1 MAAWIYKWGIYKSPL
16 GWGGRRRQRQM
27 GAASLERRA
36 LGRRDDGQENKRLV
50 TLNNTML
57 KKSAAVGLRHVHD
70 GLSRIPSDVKLCY

>member
-1 MAAWIYKWGIYKSPL
+1 
-16 GWGGRRRQRQM
+16 M

-57 KKSAAVGLRHVHD
+57 KKSAAVELRHVHD